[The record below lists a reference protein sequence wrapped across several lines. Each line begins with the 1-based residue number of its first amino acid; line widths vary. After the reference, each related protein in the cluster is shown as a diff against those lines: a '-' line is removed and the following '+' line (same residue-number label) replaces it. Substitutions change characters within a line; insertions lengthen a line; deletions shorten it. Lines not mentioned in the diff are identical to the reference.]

1 MRKSL
6 SIYGTLGRS
15 TDRALCGRRAQHQLS
30 QHITSLPTWQ
40 SQRGQITYLDP
51 RIVDPHHCQQITN
64 ALLVKLRKS
73 AAPFP
78 CYIYNHCTSVK
89 PLAPPISVSLACVL
103 SSVMSAEQSST
114 GPGALVIQ
122 EYGSIRIA
130 NYCVNAAYALLV
142 YEHAVTFRQEVELF
156 WRRKA
161 HGATVLF
168 FSNRYLVLAYYT
180 LSIFGYIPIC
190 IVYVRAITVVNFLLY
205 LPWAVFTA
213 LRAFALSRN
222 SFLAVFVF
230 LLSVVTI
237 GVDFVN
243 YGFGLTGINDP
254 LAGCTAVTPIPP
266 SLAHNLT
273 IASRTCL
280 ITADIVLI
288 IMTWKVTYYQN
299 KGVRSALGQ
308 RSLSFAEVLL
318 RDGTVLLVLNSA
330 HLACTLLSIKPT
342 LQTASYVTVFTGP
355 VTAVLVSRFLLDLQ
369 AAHRDAT
376 NGGLESL
383 DARQSESVVF
393 GRVIGSIG
401 SSLPPRG
408 SRK

>member
-1 MRKSL
+1 MEL
-6 SIYGTLGRS
+6 SGDLPTVRSVGGGRS
-15 TDRALCGRRAQHQLS
+15 ISCHNISHLS
-30 QHITSLPTWQ
+30 LR

-51 RIVDPHHCQQITN
+51 RI
-64 ALLVKLRKS
+64 S
-73 AAPFP
+73 AAPCP

-103 SSVMSAEQSST
+103 SSVMSAGQSST
-114 GPGALVIQ
+114 GALVIQ

-401 SSLPPRG
+401 SSLHGVCR
-408 SRK
+408 

>member
-1 MRKSL
+1 MEL
-6 SIYGTLGRS
+6 SGDLPTVRSVGGGRS
-15 TDRALCGRRAQHQLS
+15 ISCHNISHLS
-30 QHITSLPTWQ
+30 LR

-114 GPGALVIQ
+114 GR
-122 EYGSIRIA
+122 EHSRIA

-190 IVYVRAITVVNFLLY
+190 IVYVRAITVVNFLL
-205 LPWAVFTA
+205 
-213 LRAFALSRN
+213 AFALSRN

-401 SSLPPRG
+401 SSLHGVCR
-408 SRK
+408 